1 MTYQY
6 DLSIKWVNEI
16 FLAWPKAPVLSTETA
31 WLDYIWVGMS
41 PIQAGSVEK
50 IEAVDL
56 AKKVSSVSCLYGINF
71 IWSVRQGVLTKIN
84 CISIRQAQRS
94 EGEYRKWSTSE
105 NDQHG

>member
-41 PIQAGSVEK
+41 PSQAGSVEK

-71 IWSVRQGVLTKIN
+71 IWSVRQGVLTKKN
-84 CISIRQAQRS
+84 CI
-94 EGEYRKWSTSE
+94 
-105 NDQHG
+105 

>member
-1 MTYQY
+1 
-6 DLSIKWVNEI
+6 
-16 FLAWPKAPVLSTETA
+16 
-31 WLDYIWVGMS
+31 MS

-71 IWSVRQGVLTKIN
+71 IWSVRQGVLTKKN

-94 EGEYRKWSTSE
+94 EDGGKTYLYFRCSLGK
-105 NDQHG
+105 